1 MALRTA
7 SRLFPGSHV
16 PWLGIGTEYMRT
28 SHLPLALQNLLQAEL
43 VAPDDPL
50 VLHELGVV
58 HYISGEYTPA
68 IHCFGKVAKRGRD
81 TLDDEAREPSIFNL
95 GHAYR
100 KLRLYEQAAEAYEA
114 ALAIRPRSASTFAAR
129 FLCGRLTSSTRTHSA
144 PSSR

>member
-1 MALRTA
+1 M
-7 SRLFPGSHV
+7 
-16 PWLGIGTEYMRT
+16 
-28 SHLPLALQNLLQAEL
+28 
-43 VAPDDPL
+43 
-50 VLHELGVV
+50 LHELGVV

-114 ALAIRPRSASTFAAR
+114 ALAIRPRSASTFAALGFTR
-129 FLCGRLTSSTRTHSA
+129 HLQGRIDAAIELYHQALSLKSDDTFTSEMLTEALRGAIGGRTQRWHGEEPLASM
-144 PSSR
+144 